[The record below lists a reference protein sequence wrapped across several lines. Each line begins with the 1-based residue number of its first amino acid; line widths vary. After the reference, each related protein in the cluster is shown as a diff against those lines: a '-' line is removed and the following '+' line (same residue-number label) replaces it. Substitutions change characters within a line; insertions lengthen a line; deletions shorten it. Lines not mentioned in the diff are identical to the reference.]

1 MSGTSLCDFVSHA
14 MDHKRISFG
23 DLRRLQ
29 RDILPAR
36 ITTREQAEMLIA
48 LDRSVDR
55 ADRDWRDYLHATVRD
70 FVIWGSL
77 PAGRID
83 GDKAEWLATAL
94 RHSSPKTASAISREV
109 VRQAPEV
116 DDAVQAILTGSQREK
131 ARNEARAVG
140 ATPSSS
146 LRPYP
151 AGMLPAPEP
160 WAPEFSSE
168 GPLERED
175 A

>member
-1 MSGTSLCDFVSHA
+1 MGGTSLCDFVSHA
-14 MDHKRISFG
+14 LVHKRISFG
-23 DLRRLQ
+23 GLRRLQ

-55 ADRDWRDYLHATVRD
+55 ADRDWRDYLSATVRD

-83 GDKAEWLATAL
+83 RDKAEWLVTVL
-94 RHSSPKTASAISREV
+94 RRSSPKTASAIVRDV

-116 DDAVQAILTGSQREK
+116 DAAVQAVLTGSQRDK
-131 ARNEARAVG
+131 ARNEAGAV
-140 ATPSSS
+140 ATAPSSY
-146 LRPYP
+146 L

-160 WAPEFSSE
+160 V
-168 GPLERED
+168 GPRVLLRTP
-175 A
+175 AA